1 MKDNNMTT
9 CADIDDILNN
19 PDLENMK
26 IEFKSRKKL
35 GQEKGKNELCFEI
48 IALANRY
55 GGKLIL
61 GINDDG
67 TFEGKDIFDIDKDKG
82 TIGSIIHDHIS
93 PVIEYDMEFLPCE
106 KGDIL
111 VINISKRKGIPHAY
125 INGRNGS
132 DIKERIYYIRT
143 SHGKRLVSD
152 GQLQWLFE
160 HQNDPDFDY
169 SFRTVINYHKDSL
182 QIPPPYHIDQPRS
195 TSNFGDL
202 MSVIAK
208 SDVDMLKKDW
218 DTIQSFFVEI
228 APYVL
233 IHSFSWHFMNSWLVE
248 TRRYE
253 GGISTKTMPNRV
265 NSKKILPREL
275 PKVQKNSLIASL
287 SKDFSLIF
295 GLMGVQEFYVPEN
308 TELQIHLDEGRK
320 SVLSLKHND
329 FSIDIVFNRF
339 RAGLGLHPTHPLK
352 EAFQDKDR
360 ESFQHIEM
368 NCTYSASFNYPEE
381 DIELFNEYYHYA
393 NSIKDLLEN
402 DFNYDN
408 FIKTLP
414 NSILYTINN
423 KLDNISRFLSQP

>member
-1 MKDNNMTT
+1 MGNNMTI
-9 CADIDDILNN
+9 CDEINEILRNH
-19 PDLENMK
+19 DAENIK
-26 IEFKSRKKL
+26 IEYKRRKLLYSKQ
-35 GQEKGKNELCFEI
+35 GQEKLCFAI
-48 IALANRY
+48 VALANRY

-61 GINDDG
+61 GINDDV
-67 TFEGKDIFDIDKDKG
+67 TFEGKDIFNVDSDKG
-82 TIGSIIHDHIS
+82 TITNIIHNHIS
-93 PVIEYDMEFLPCE
+93 PTIEYDMEFLSCK

-111 VINISKRKGIPHAY
+111 VINILKRKGIPHAY

-195 TSNFGDL
+195 TSDFGFL
-202 MSVIAK
+202 ISKIAK

-218 DTIQSFFVEI
+218 DTIQSFFIEI

-233 IHSFSWHFMNSWLVE
+233 IHLFSWHFMNSWLVE
-248 TRRYE
+248 TSRYE
-253 GGISTKTMPNRV
+253 GLALTRIVPSMA

-275 PKVQKNSLIASL
+275 PKTQTNSLIGSL
-287 SKDFSLIF
+287 STNFSLAF
-295 GLMGVQEFYVPEN
+295 SLMGVQEFYVPEN
-308 TELQIHLDEGRK
+308 TELQIHLDGGRK
-320 SVLSLKHND
+320 SVLSLKNKD
-329 FSIDIVFNRF
+329 FSIDISFTKF
-339 RAGLGLHPTHPLK
+339 MAGIGLHRTHPRK

-360 ESFQHIEM
+360 ELFQHIEM
-368 NCTYSASFNYPEE
+368 NCTYSASFNYPEK

-423 KLDNISRFLSQP
+423 KLDNISRFSSQP